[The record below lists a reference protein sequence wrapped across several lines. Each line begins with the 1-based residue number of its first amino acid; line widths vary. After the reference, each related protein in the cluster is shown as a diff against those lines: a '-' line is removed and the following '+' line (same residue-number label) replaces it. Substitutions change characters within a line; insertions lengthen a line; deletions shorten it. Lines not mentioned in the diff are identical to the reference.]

1 MPLRVSCFSI
11 LLVIFHSNDS
21 AVDKLRAE
29 RGLPALKT
37 LIIDVISHDSAKL
50 DPAEAEILKQTKLSS
65 TFIREWIAKQ
75 LDGQASVVTK

>member
-1 MPLRVSCFSI
+1 M
-11 LLVIFHSNDS
+11 
-21 AVDKLRAE
+21 
-29 RGLPALKT
+29 PALKT

-75 LDGQASVVTK
+75 LDEQASVVTK